1 MHAWRAR
8 CRRAAIGRA
17 GSLRDRHHG
26 GDGVRQGHGRH
37 RDRRDADL
45 IDHGENGLLVPAG
58 DVAALR
64 DAMQRCSTTAPCSAV
79 RGGEPRAGGAPQ
91 GRRGRQP
98 YRAGLSGGAAPG
110 DAPGRRAG
118 ASGIGRTA
126 VPVVSASSAFV
137 RIREALRDSATLATN
152 SGALAIG
159 AIATAALGFV
169 YWWLAARMFPPH
181 GSDRQRVR
189 PAIRHQSDGPAGR
202 GGARHPAGR

>member
-64 DAMQRCSTTAPCSAV
+64 DAMQRLSTTAPCSAV
-79 RGGEPRAGGAPQ
+79 WRRRASRGWSASRPARSSAVSSRFI
-91 GRRGRQP
+91 GRCCARRRTRP
-98 YRAGLSGGAAPG
+98 PCRRIRHRE
-110 DAPGRRAG
+110 DRRAG
-118 ASGIGRTA
+118 SLRQFGFRAHTRGAAGQRDARHQFRRAGDRRDRDRRARLCLLVAGR
-126 VPVVSASSAFV
+126 PNVSA
-137 RIREALRDSATLATN
+137 
-152 SGALAIG
+152 
-159 AIATAALGFV
+159 
-169 YWWLAARMFPPH
+169 